1 MNKDFEQYLM
11 RVLGKQAEHLTMA
24 TKNITRLKAEL
35 WEIENVV
42 LDMEAKLE
50 RFISETREHLR
61 EGSK

>member
-24 TKNITRLKAEL
+24 TKHITRLKAEL

-42 LDMEAKLE
+42 LDLEAKLE
-50 RFISETREHLR
+50 RLISETREHLKG
-61 EGSK
+61 GSK